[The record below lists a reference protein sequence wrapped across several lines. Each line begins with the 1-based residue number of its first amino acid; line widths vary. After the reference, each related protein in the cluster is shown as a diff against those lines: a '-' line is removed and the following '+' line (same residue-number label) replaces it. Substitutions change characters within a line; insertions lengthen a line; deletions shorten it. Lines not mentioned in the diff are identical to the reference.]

1 MMSLLFT
8 LSVGFLYLKQQM
20 KIWFKK
26 KKSHKIKWDIWHYSI
41 FAQCF
46 LALSSSGTPMIIFGN
61 PTASC

>member
-8 LSVGFLYLKQQM
+8 FSVGLLYLKQQM
-20 KIWFKK
+20 KIWF
-26 KKSHKIKWDIWHYSI
+26 KIKWDIWHYSI

-46 LALSSSGTPMIIFGN
+46 LALSGSGTPMIIFGN